1 MYNRIFPEELHCPVD
16 SRQKKGEFCRVGE
29 SIYLHPEN
37 ERSYRLQNHLQE
49 EKNTS
54 TNKTSQR
61 NMDNYTVDGSI
72 ISFETSQIV

>member
-1 MYNRIFPEELHCPVD
+1 M
-16 SRQKKGEFCRVGE
+16 GE

-54 TNKTSQR
+54 TNKTSQW